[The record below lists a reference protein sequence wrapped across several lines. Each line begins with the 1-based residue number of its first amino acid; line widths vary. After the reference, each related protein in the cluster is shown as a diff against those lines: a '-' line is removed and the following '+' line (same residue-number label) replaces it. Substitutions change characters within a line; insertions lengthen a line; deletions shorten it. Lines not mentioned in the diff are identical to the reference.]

1 MTLLHLH
8 AALGL
13 YAALLGWLLL
23 LPVLAASVWSIR
35 RRFLPD
41 SSQQHAWLAGV
52 VCISLLWLPQVKT
65 GDGVYF
71 GMLGAALFALIFGWA
86 RAILGLSAALVLYT
100 ALTEGAWSNLGING
114 LLFALLPT
122 AIACAMQRL
131 LERKL
136 PKNVFVF
143 IIGNGMF
150 VTFAATAV
158 TSLAMLLASLPTAT
172 PAAAA
177 RVGEYVTYSLL
188 LAWGGALVSGMIFSS
203 LVIFRPGLVLTYR
216 EEAYLPR
223 RG

>member
-1 MTLLHLH
+1 
-8 AALGL
+8 
-13 YAALLGWLLL
+13 
-23 LPVLAASVWSIR
+23 
-35 RRFLPD
+35 
-41 SSQQHAWLAGV
+41 
-52 VCISLLWLPQVKT
+52 
-65 GDGVYF
+65 
-71 GMLGAALFALIFGWA
+71 MLGAALFALIFGWA

-188 LAWGGALVSGMIFSS
+188 LAWGEALVSGMIFSS

>member
-1 MTLLHLH
+1 M
-8 AALGL
+8 
-13 YAALLGWLLL
+13 LL

-188 LAWGGALVSGMIFSS
+188 LAWGEALVSGMIFSS